1 MQKILHYTVADLCV
15 DLEGVSAAVTKACRQ
30 PSGPYRV
37 RGLVQVGD
45 AVVLQLL
52 PRRIGAGEEYR
63 FVEVSD
69 ASAEDIAA
77 LLAERWAAGFDCL
90 GAVSAGD
97 GLTLC
102 LFARP
107 EDRA

>member
-52 PRRIGAGEEYR
+52 PRRAGPGEEYR